1 MADVFRILVVDDYE
15 DARTLYAEALR
26 ESGFVVWTA
35 SDGAEAVAKAH
46 QHRPHAIVMDL
57 AMPIVDGFSAT
68 QTLKADPRTR
78 GIFIL
83 ALTGHAERSFVGRAY
98 ASNVDAIMLKPCSPL
113 DLVARIRAES
123 SRGRES

>member
-1 MADVFRILVVDDYE
+1 MLVVDDFE

-26 ESGFVVWTA
+26 ENGFVVWTA
-35 SDGAEAVAKAH
+35 SDGAEAVAKAR

-57 AMPIVDGFSAT
+57 AMPVVDGFSAT
-68 QTLKADPRTR
+68 RTLKEDPLTR

-83 ALTGHAERSFVGRAY
+83 ALTGHAERSFVDRAY

-113 DLVARIRAES
+113 DIVARIRTES
-123 SRGRES
+123 ARPHVRA